1 MAYDVIREKVAQ
13 AAALLNEYDIDC
25 WITFVRETALNGD
38 PVLPFLVASDLTW
51 QSALIFGRD
60 GSRTAIVGK
69 YDKQMVVDTGAY
81 DRVLDYV
88 EGIRAPLLSELRRLA
103 PRSVALNYST
113 DSEICDGLTHGMYL
127 SMMTILQEAGL
138 AERVTSAQQ
147 IISALRQRKSP
158 TELAHLK
165 EAICHAEEIF
175 DAVRTFVRP
184 GKTEADIAGFMRE
197 QVARRH
203 LGLAWDPGTCPA
215 VFTGPDTAA
224 AHYGPTGR
232 VVQSGH
238 VLNMD
243 FGVRVEGY
251 VSDLQRSFYVLRPG
265 ETDAPPEVQRGF
277 AVIRTAIE
285 KARAIMKPGVQ
296 GVAVDAAAR
305 TAVTAAGY
313 AEFPHGVGHQV
324 GRFAHDGT
332 ALLGP
337 PWEKYGSKPFA
348 PLEAGMVFTLEPR
361 LTVDGCGVVT
371 VEEMLVVTDDGAEYL
386 SRPQRALWL
395 VGGAE

>member
-1 MAYDVIREKVAQ
+1 MAYELIREKVAQ
-13 AAALLNEYDIDC
+13 ATALLNEYDIDC

-51 QSALIFGRD
+51 HSALIFGRD

-69 YDKQMVVDTGAY
+69 YDKQMVLDTGAY

-103 PRSVALNYST
+103 PHQVALNYSS
-113 DSEICDGLTHGMYL
+113 DSEVCDGLSHGMYL
-127 SMMTILQEAGL
+127 SLMKILEEAGL
-138 AERVTSAQQ
+138 ADRVVSAEQ

-158 TELAHLK
+158 TELGRLK
-165 EAICHAEEIF
+165 EAVRHTEEIF
-175 DAVRTFVRP
+175 DAVRLFIRP

-197 QVARRH
+197 EVERRH

-243 FGVRVEGY
+243 FGVRVDGY

-265 ETDAPPEVQRGF
+265 ETEAPPEVQRGF
-277 AVIRTAIE
+277 DAIRTSIE
-285 KARAIMKPGVQ
+285 NARAAMKPGVQ

-305 TAVTAAGY
+305 AAVMAGGY

-337 PWEKYGSKPFA
+337 RWEKYGSKPFV

-371 VEEMLVVTDDGAEYL
+371 VEEMLVVTGDGAEYL

-395 VGGAE
+395 VGTAE